1 MSRLSV
7 GDCIQEFSTK
17 YGPMGTFLI
26 IKIIRDCTC
35 THYVDHISGRDNP
48 LPKHVHITC
57 LRPGGR
63 KPCYI
68 NYISEDTMR
77 SVSYEDDRYFVKC
90 AAAGFGGQQLELF

>member
-1 MSRLSV
+1 MLNV
-7 GDCIQEFSTK
+7 GDTIQEFSTK

-35 THYVDHISGRDNP
+35 THYVDRINGSDNP

-57 LRPGGR
+57 LRPGGK

-68 NYISEDTMR
+68 NYISEDTLV
-77 SVSYEDDRYFVKC
+77 SVSPYADDRYFVKC
-90 AAAGFGGQQLELF
+90 ASAGFGGQQLELF